1 MERLLLWGMVFINF
15 FLPNVPLHSSGTALI
30 RVNMAGP
37 DSQRHSSTP
46 LLVANLK
53 ECLPGFI
60 CVSQQ
65 NLTRNDNLTGIKNP
79 TNSLEAW
86 KGLREIIVFL
96 ITHDGRPL

>member
-1 MERLLLWGMVFINF
+1 MVFINF
-15 FLPNVPLHSSGTALI
+15 FLPNVALDWAALI
-30 RVNMAGP
+30 RVNMVGP

-53 ECLPGFI
+53 ECLPGFM

-65 NLTRNDNLTGIKNP
+65 NLTRTDNLTGTKNT

-86 KGLREIIVFL
+86 KGLQEIVVF
-96 ITHDGRPL
+96 